1 MAMVSEALKIE
12 ETRVGQGRTVAGVVN
27 SIETLEGG
35 GFLVRRFQTWF
46 MCSLAPGNA

>member
-1 MAMVSEALKIE
+1 MQAIE
-12 ETRVGQGRTVAGVVN
+12 VLREEQATGRHSRTLSGIVN

>member
-1 MAMVSEALKIE
+1 MQASEVLREKQETSKAGRAVSGI
-12 ETRVGQGRTVAGVVN
+12 VN